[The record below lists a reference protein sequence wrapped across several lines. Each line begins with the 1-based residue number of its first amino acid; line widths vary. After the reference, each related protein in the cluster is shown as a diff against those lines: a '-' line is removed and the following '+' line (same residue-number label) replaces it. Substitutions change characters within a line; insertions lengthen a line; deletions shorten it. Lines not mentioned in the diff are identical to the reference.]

1 MGEETDLNT
10 AYKSVYQQF
19 HKGNYKSMTCS
30 GKQITVSL
38 SDRHFSRL
46 FDSEQSDEQ
55 ADNFDLQTK
64 KYLLIRWF
72 YQKNDNRVLNY
83 FNYYYQPMKEP
94 NLSSVTFE
102 TLVLFMSPINKDT
115 LKKVFN
121 FINYNKFF

>member
-19 HKGNYKSMTCS
+19 HKGNYKSITCS
-30 GKQITVSL
+30 GEQITVSL
-38 SDRHFSRL
+38 SDRHFSKL

-55 ADNFDLQTK
+55 TDNFDLQTK

-72 YQKNDNRVLNY
+72 SQKNDNRFLNY
-83 FNYYYQPMKEP
+83 FNYYYQPTEEP
-94 NLSSVTFE
+94 NLSLVSFE
-102 TLVLFMSPINKDT
+102 TLVLFMSPINEYT

-121 FINYNKFF
+121 FINHSKFF